1 MVWIT
6 FGRYLLVSSV
16 RAHTA
21 EILQM
26 TESEA
31 ALQHVV
37 AGDLPP
43 VKLPRVVLSSVVRSS
58 HQGESHGGVYLV
70 DFATRAVEQLLD
82 WDDPSISWEGRGAD
96 RGLRGIS
103 FHGDRVFLAASDEI
117 FVYDRQF
124 RMQGSFR
131 NPYLKHCH
139 EITVD
144 GDRLLVT
151 STGYD
156 SVLQYDLTGGA
167 FTDAFLIRY
176 DTVNEWR
183 RRLAQG
189 GAPVGLFRPM
199 PRLRCFDPTR
209 DGGPGPGDTTHVN
222 NVAVDAGVI
231 LVCGTKLARVVAVS
245 GDRPS
250 TYARVPFGS
259 HNAQPF
265 RDGILMNHTRTDRIC
280 YVSRSGRVLRSWPIV
295 RYGADELEH
304 ASLSADQARQ
314 AFGRGLAI
322 LDGEHFVGGSSPATV
337 SLYAFEQPE
346 PVATINLTR
355 DVRNAVHGL
364 EVWPF

>member
-1 MVWIT
+1 
-6 FGRYLLVSSV
+6 
-16 RAHTA
+16 
-21 EILQM
+21 M

-31 ALQHVV
+31 ALSHVG
-37 AGDLPP
+37 AGDVQPLT
-43 VKLPRVVLSSVVRSS
+43 LPRVVLSSVVRSS
-58 HQGESHGGVYLV
+58 HQGESHGGVYMV
-70 DFATRAVEQLLD
+70 DFASRAIEQLLD

-103 FHGDRVFLAASDEI
+103 FHADRVLLAASDEI
-117 FVYDRQF
+117 FIYDCQF

-151 STGYD
+151 STGFD
-156 SVLQYDLTGGA
+156 SVLEYDLTRA
-167 FTDAFLIRY
+167 TFTDAFLVRY

-189 GAPVGLFRPM
+189 GAPPSLFRPM
-199 PRLRCFDPTR
+199 PRLRRFDPTR
-209 DGGPGPGDTTHVN
+209 PGGPEPGDTTHVN

-231 LVCGTKLARVVAVS
+231 LVCGTKLARVIAVS
-245 GDRPS
+245 GEGPS

-259 HNAQPF
+259 HNARPF
-265 RDGILMNHTRTDRIC
+265 RDGILMNHTRSDRIC
-280 YVSRSGRVLRSWPIV
+280 YLSRSGHVLRSWPIV
-295 RYGADELEH
+295 RYGDDELEH

-314 AFGRGLAI
+314 AFGRGLAVV
-322 LDGEHFVGGSSPATV
+322 DGEHFVGGSSPATV

-346 PVATINLTR
+346 PLATINLTR

>member
-1 MVWIT
+1 
-6 FGRYLLVSSV
+6 
-16 RAHTA
+16 
-21 EILQM
+21 M

-31 ALQHVV
+31 ALPHRG
-37 AGDLPP
+37 AGD
-43 VKLPRVVLSSVVRSS
+43 VQTVRLPRVLLSSVVRSS

-70 DFATRAVEQLLD
+70 DFATRAIEQMLD

-103 FHGDRVFLAASDEI
+103 FHADQVFLAASDEI
-117 FVYDRQF
+117 FVYDREF

-156 SVLQYDLTGGA
+156 SILEYDLTGA
-167 FTDAFLIRY
+167 TFTNAFLVRY
-176 DTVNEWR
+176 NSVNEWR

-189 GAPVGLFRPM
+189 GAPLGLCRPT
-199 PRLRCFDPTR
+199 PHLRRFDPTR
-209 DGGPGPGDTTHVN
+209 PGGPELGDTTHVN
-222 NVAVDAGVI
+222 SVVADAGVI
-231 LVCGTKLARVVAVS
+231 LVCGTKLARVVVVS
-245 GDRPS
+245 GGGQS

-259 HNAQPF
+259 HNARPF
-265 RDGILMNHTRTDRIC
+265 RDGILMNHTPSDRIC
-280 YVSRSGRVLRSWPIV
+280 YLNRSGHILRWWPIV

-322 LDGEHFVGGSSPATV
+322 VDDEHFVGGSSPATV
-337 SLYAFEQPE
+337 SLYAFEQQE